1 MARNFHCLI
10 EIPKGSRN
18 KYEWDEE
25 LQAIKLD
32 RFLFSSVVYP
42 TDYGFMP
49 KTIGEDGDPLDA
61 MVCVS
66 EPTFPGCVIPV
77 KIIALF
83 RMRDDK
89 GVDDKVVCV
98 PEHDPNWNH
107 IDKLEDLGEP
117 LRDEISHF
125 FSIYKQP
132 EGIAVKVDGWFPRDH
147 AIQVIE
153 EAEERYRQDGRDP
166 DDGESDRPDAGQQ
179 PAGSGGAKSEI
190 GPDEDEAESSDEDDT
205 PKASGAENAQNGSD
219 DDSAKDDEDS

>member
-1 MARNFHCLI
+1 MTTICLV

-42 TDYGFMP
+42 TDYGFIP
-49 KTIGEDGDPLDA
+49 DTLGEDGDPLDA

-77 KIIALF
+77 KVIALF

-89 GVDDKVVCV
+89 GVDDKVCCV
-98 PEHDPNWNH
+98 PLEDPNWNH
-107 IDKLEDLGEP
+107 MESLDDLPQP

-132 EGIAVKVDGWFPRDH
+132 EGKHVMVDGWFPRDDAMT
-147 AIQVIE
+147 AID
-153 EAEERYRQDGRDP
+153 EARARCRELRTS
-166 DDGESDRPDAGQQ
+166 GES
-179 PAGSGGAKSEI
+179 
-190 GPDEDEAESSDEDDT
+190 
-205 PKASGAENAQNGSD
+205 
-219 DDSAKDDEDS
+219 

>member
-42 TDYGFMP
+42 TDYGFIP
-49 KTIGEDGDPLDA
+49 HTIGEDGDPLDA

-89 GVDDKVVCV
+89 GVDDK
-98 PEHDPNWNH
+98 
-107 IDKLEDLGEP
+107 IL
-117 LRDEISHF
+117 
-125 FSIYKQP
+125 
-132 EGIAVKVDGWFPRDH
+132 AVNV
-147 AIQVIE
+147 
-153 EAEERYRQDGRDP
+153 RDP
-166 DDGESDRPDAGQQ
+166 AVSDYRDRDQLPAHVEREIKRFFQDYKVLEQKQVVVEDILGPAEAFTILREALDLYRRLRRGELTLR
-179 PAGSGGAKSEI
+179 K
-190 GPDEDEAESSDEDDT
+190 
-205 PKASGAENAQNGSD
+205 
-219 DDSAKDDEDS
+219 